1 MTASTLEQLEV
12 KIAFLERA
20 NTELS
25 EALYRQHRELETL
38 RAQLAALADRVDA
51 TRSESEVLTPEQE
64 RPPHY

>member
-1 MTASTLEQLEV
+1 MTTSKLEQLEV

-25 EALYRQHRELETL
+25 EALFRHHREIESL
-38 RAQLAALADRVDA
+38 RAQLAALAQRVDA
-51 TRSESEVLTPEQE
+51 TRSDSEVLTPEQE